1 MVGAG
6 LTPYQAL
13 QSGTVNVA
21 KYFNLTN
28 SGMIKTGYVSDMVL
42 LDANPLENIE
52 NTKKIAGV
60 MLGNNWLAKDVIKT
74 DLKFL
79 EKTRTF

>member
-1 MVGAG
+1 MVDAG

-21 KYFNLTN
+21 NYLGVKN
-28 SGMIKTGYVSDMVL
+28 SGMIKAGYVSDLVL
-42 LDANPLENIE
+42 LEANPLENIE

-60 MLGNNWLAKDVIKT
+60 MLGKNWIPKETIAAE
-74 DLKFL
+74 LKKL
-79 EKTRTF
+79 EKPRQL

>member
-1 MVGAG
+1 MVDAG
-6 LTPYQAL
+6 LTPYQAI

-21 KYFNLTN
+21 KYFKLTN

-60 MLGNNWLAKDVIKT
+60 MLGNNWLARDKIKT
-74 DLKFL
+74 DLKLL
-79 EKTRTF
+79 EKPRSF